1 VTIPSWALTL
11 SYWLHML
18 ATVAWIGGLAA
29 VVLLIVPAARQLK
42 DPERQAMMLETAQR
56 RLDPIGWFS
65 LVMLIGTGLIQM
77 TASPRYEGFLSVGN
91 PWAVA
96 ILLKHLVFLG
106 MTGINAYL
114 TWFSLPE
121 LNRVALRHSLGTAT
135 PEMGNLQRRNLFLL
149 RLNLFLGLIVLAM
162 TAAARA
168 SV

>member
-1 VTIPSWALTL
+1 VTIPPWALTL

-65 LVMLIGTGLIQM
+65 LVLLIGTGLLQM
-77 TASPRYEGFLSVGN
+77 SASPQYEGFLVITN

-96 ILLKHLVFLG
+96 ILIKHLVFFG
-106 MTGINAYL
+106 MTGISGYL
-114 TWFSLPE
+114 TWFTLPE
-121 LNRVALRHSLGTAT
+121 LNRVALKHSLGKES
-135 PEMGNLQRRNLFLL
+135 PEMANLQRKNLLLL
-149 RLNLFLGLIVLAM
+149 RLNLFLGLIVLAL
-162 TAAARA
+162 TAFARA